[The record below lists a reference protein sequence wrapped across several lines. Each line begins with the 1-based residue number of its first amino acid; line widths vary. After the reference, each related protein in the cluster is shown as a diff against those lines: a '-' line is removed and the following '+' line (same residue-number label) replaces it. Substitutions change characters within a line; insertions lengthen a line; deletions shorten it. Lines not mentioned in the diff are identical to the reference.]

1 MLSLRQ
7 PPSPALHA
15 VNQSV
20 EARDV
25 ETKAFSTDVQ
35 NAHSKDHD
43 VGEISMGQVVVK
55 YKITLNQPEDE
66 RPDYEG
72 IAGKISVLEEVQ
84 AIAIK
89 PLAFGMMFI
98 EIDVVLGEG
107 EGIVDGFEDKIRSI
121 DSMISQIEALEM
133 GRL

>member
-1 MLSLRQ
+1 M
-7 PPSPALHA
+7 
-15 VNQSV
+15 NQSV

-25 ETKAFSTDVQ
+25 ETRASNTDAQ

-55 YKITLNQPEDE
+55 YKITLNQPEDQ
-66 RPDYEG
+66 RPDYEE

-107 EGIVDGFEDKIRSI
+107 EGIVDGFEDKVRSI
-121 DSMISQIEALEM
+121 DTTMISQIEALEM